1 MTEQAMI
8 ERLTQIIHELARLE
22 PHLPEAPLPGLCAA
36 ARLQLGLLQE
46 RLIVLRRAQ
55 A

>member
-1 MTEQAMI
+1 MTHDQVI

-22 PHLPEAPLPGLCAA
+22 PHLPEAPMPGLCAA

-46 RLIVLRRAQ
+46 RLIVLRRTQ